1 MKKGDFWLKGPFPTP
16 PQVGGGW
23 PGEYYV
29 WVEQNR
35 EVKWKE
41 ERKIKNV
48 KSKMKG
54 RGKGM
59 EKGKEK
65 GKGRIGT

>member
-1 MKKGDFWLKGPFPTP
+1 MCA
-16 PQVGGGW
+16 
-23 PGEYYV
+23 
-29 WVEQNR
+29 EQNR

-41 ERKIKNV
+41 ERNIKNV